1 MFVIVFYLNIAAVF
15 PCRRPDS
22 MLEMCWCFWICETL
36 RDFDP
41 RIWSCC
47 GLFLRVLVLLV
58 VVLLPLLGFYCRGG
72 FVVVKEVE
80 GAAGAPM
87 VPW

>member
-1 MFVIVFYLNIAAVF
+1 MLLN
-15 PCRRPDS
+15 
-22 MLEMCWCFWICETL
+22 L
-36 RDFDP
+36 RNPARFNP

-47 GLFLRVLVLLV
+47 DLFLRVLVLLV